1 MNKELKRLLIVL
13 GLYSLS
19 GGIFYI
25 FQELWMTENNLSI
38 QTVSTVFSL
47 CSILSISV
55 IFLSSN
61 LITKEKLKKFSC
73 ILFLLKT
80 LVMICLFILNQTGL
94 NILIKFLIMVDYVID
109 VELWISL
116 YPLITLI
123 KKSDKIYAIKDLI
136 YDACYYTGVFLAG
149 LLLGKSI
156 GIFKINYNF
165 YILIACLITF
175 IAFTFLSKTNLDKY
189 QKKEKD
195 VDNNMLKLVMDKVKK
210 DKVSINYLIYA
221 FLGEASYNSI
231 MGLMVL
237 VLVDYLN
244 FSAFAVSNYSIILGL
259 GAALVGTIVIAKFT
273 FKNNYINISLKYGI
287 RLLLYILAFI
297 SNNKILIL
305 ITFIFVELSSD
316 SYIDVTDAPYIN
328 RYNSDLQLSF
338 NNLKEMIEYLGEG
351 IGLFLGGIALSIGLR
366 YIFLVGIIF
375 IALQILFAFK
385 ALKYRNEEC

>member
-1 MNKELKRLLIVL
+1 
-13 GLYSLS
+13 
-19 GGIFYI
+19 
-25 FQELWMTENNLSI
+25 
-38 QTVSTVFSL
+38 
-47 CSILSISV
+47 
-55 IFLSSN
+55 
-61 LITKEKLKKFSC
+61 
-73 ILFLLKT
+73 
-80 LVMICLFILNQTGL
+80 MICLFILNQTGL

-175 IAFTFLSKTNLDKY
+175 IAFIYLSKTNLDKY

-195 VDNNMLKLVMDKVKK
+195 INNNMLKLVIDKVKK
-210 DKVSINYLIYA
+210 DKISINYLIYA

-244 FSAFAVSNYSIILGL
+244 FSAFAVSNLII
-259 GAALVGTIVIAKFT
+259 
-273 FKNNYINISLKYGI
+273 
-287 RLLLYILAFI
+287 
-297 SNNKILIL
+297 
-305 ITFIFVELSSD
+305 
-316 SYIDVTDAPYIN
+316 
-328 RYNSDLQLSF
+328 
-338 NNLKEMIEYLGEG
+338 
-351 IGLFLGGIALSIGLR
+351 
-366 YIFLVGIIF
+366 
-375 IALQILFAFK
+375 
-385 ALKYRNEEC
+385 